1 MGYALANISLA
12 KRVPDS
18 ENADLDGPGDEDAAK
33 LSKIMN
39 KVLCDTPYWPGDHLE
54 AASPIEA
61 SFWPI
66 HPTLDRLLQYK
77 DLVRP
82 FTNKTWDASKTA
94 DVCVYHAMPVRT
106 AEDDGI
112 ETYCEGHH
120 PYDLTFWK
128 TVHYDE
134 TTGTYMKHHLT
145 NEEVRDNLLPAT
157 G

>member
-1 MGYALANISLA
+1 MSCLGAQVL
-12 KRVPDS
+12 
-18 ENADLDGPGDEDAAK
+18 DL
-33 LSKIMN
+33 
-39 KVLCDTPYWPGDHLE
+39 
-54 AASPIEA
+54 
-61 SFWPI
+61 
-66 HPTLDRLLQYK
+66 LLK
-77 DLVRP
+77 
-82 FTNKTWDASKTA
+82 AGA
-94 DVCVYHAMPVRT
+94 DVNAIGFVGEVKQSVLHLFIRT

-157 G
+157 GNYGAPYIYNNFKWDHCENVGVYFKEV